1 MLRKHGMQL
10 GTGLLD
16 GVVDGGLKL
25 FVLHSVPQVLVE
37 RPQREPSPSALQRR
51 RKLFGLIWQ
60 QE

>member
-1 MLRKHGMQL
+1 MQL

>member
-1 MLRKHGMQL
+1 MQL
-10 GTGLLD
+10 GA
-16 GVVDGGLKL
+16 GVLEGVMHGWLKL
-25 FVLHSVPQVLVE
+25 FVLYAVPQVLVE